1 MLDEDPVV
9 ILRRVLIDGW
19 NPDNIDAE
27 FGFDPADQQG
37 GVNTGQDHEIRTEPQ
52 ITIIHINDSTTGNT
66 GYNRISGDGPVTWY
80 LVMLQVDVWVPD
92 TDSFSTS
99 AKAKRL
105 RWQLQ
110 QEVKRIIHSN
120 ATGTETADGYR
131 QLQNMGVVS
140 LRRSAQN
147 DPNPTIYRSS
157 MDVRCS
163 FEQRPPVQ

>member
-1 MLDEDPVV
+1 MLDEDPVT
-9 ILRRVLIDGW
+9 ILRKVLINGW
-19 NPDNIDAE
+19 NPANIDAE
-27 FGFDPADQQG
+27 FGFDPADTDG
-37 GVNTGQDHEIRTEPQ
+37 GINTGQDSEVRTEPQ

-66 GYNRISGDGPVTWY
+66 GYNRISPDGPVAWY

-92 TDSFSTS
+92 TDAFNTT

-110 QEVKRIIHSN
+110 QEVKRIVHKNS
-120 ATGTETADGYR
+120 TGTTTSAGYR

-147 DPNPTIYRSS
+147 DPVPTIYRSS

-163 FEQRPPVQ
+163 FEQRPPV